1 MDITYTHHA
10 KDQIK
15 ERKVEKVW
23 VEETIKSPHKTEKE
37 FNKFY
42 VIRKLNGRSL
52 KVVYTK
58 EKYIKV
64 ITVYFV

>member
-10 KDQIK
+10 EDQIK

-23 VEETIKSPHKTEKE
+23 VEETIKYPH
-37 FNKFY
+37 
-42 VIRKLNGRSL
+42 
-52 KVVYTK
+52 
-58 EKYIKV
+58 